1 MLYRNFATQE
11 ELDAQYNLYDTVPD
25 VEAYAD
31 FYLRE
36 SEKLRSERVHE
47 ANVHY
52 GPTLDERL
60 DIYPVPEATGPVP
73 VLVYVHGGY
82 WRSRTSE
89 EFGFVARGPASRGV
103 ATVSVNYSLCPKVKL
118 SEIVRQ
124 IRAAVAWTYRNAAS
138 FGGDPENIH
147 VSGHS
152 AGGHLAAMLL
162 STKWEEEYGLPQDLV
177 KSATCVS
184 GLFDL
189 SPFPYTFLQPQL
201 QLTWEEVRLYSPI
214 FHVPKREDYA
224 PPLLLAHGS
233 EEPDELAR
241 QSRDYLKAWQE
252 NGHAGELLVLPG
264 KNHYDA
270 IDGFLDAESELCSAV
285 LERAKRPHRL

>member
-11 ELDAQYNLYDTVPD
+11 ELDAQYNLYNTVAD
-25 VEAYAD
+25 VQIYTD

-47 ANVHY
+47 AKVPF
-52 GPTLDERL
+52 GPTLDEHL
-60 DIYPVPEATGPVP
+60 DIYPVPETENPSP
-73 VLVYVHGGY
+73 ILVYVHGGY

-89 EFGFVARGPASRGV
+89 EFGFVARGPASQGV
-103 ATVSVNYSLCPKVKL
+103 ATISVNYSLCPKVKL

-124 IRAAVAWTYRNAAS
+124 VRAAVAWTYKNASS

-162 STKWEEEYGLPQDLV
+162 STEWEKEYGLPRNLI
-177 KSATCVS
+177 KSATAIS

-189 SPFPYTFLQPQL
+189 SPFPYTFMQPQL
-201 QLTWEEVRLYSPI
+201 QFTWEEVRLYSPL
-214 FHVPKREDYA
+214 FHIPDEA
-224 PPLLLAHGS
+224 PPLLLAYGGK
-233 EEPDELAR
+233 EPDELAR
-241 QSRDYLKAWQE
+241 QSRDYLEAWRKK
-252 NGHAGELLVLPG
+252 GLSGELLVIEG
-264 KNHYDA
+264 KNHYDV
-270 IDGFLDAESELCSAV
+270 IDGFLDAQSELCSGILPRIFAAQ
-285 LERAKRPHRL
+285 R